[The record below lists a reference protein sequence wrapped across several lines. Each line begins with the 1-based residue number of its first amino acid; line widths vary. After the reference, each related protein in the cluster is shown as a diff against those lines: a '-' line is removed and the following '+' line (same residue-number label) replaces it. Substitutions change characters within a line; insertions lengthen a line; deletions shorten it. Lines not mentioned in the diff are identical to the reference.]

1 MVESIQNRIYHRLN
15 QLQIESTINRIYQ
28 RLNLFMVAK
37 SKKVKVESQGKSKT
51 YQSAGLLRF
60 TTLKSSSPV
69 GFQGLPTPAPLGRS
83 TGRYLRA
90 GELEAASWKLG
101 RKLGAGARADP
112 KASCELRAGLVEVGR
127 AANYKLNVKSTL
139 KKMHVHL
146 N

>member
-69 GFQGLPTPAPLGRS
+69 GFQGLPTPAPVGALRS
-83 TGRYLRA
+83 GIYA
-90 GELEAASWKLG
+90 PASWKL
-101 RKLGAGARADP
+101 
-112 KASCELRAGLVEVGR
+112 RAGSWDASWELGHELTQKR
-127 AANYKLNVKSTL
+127 AANCELGWSRWAELRTTS
-139 KKMHVHL
+139 
-146 N
+146 